1 MLDRDAIVNRA
12 GRWISAPRARLV
24 VIVVAVLLVLVRAV
38 VPTVYEG
45 YYFDSDQA
53 IIGLMARR
61 LSNFEGFPLFYDGL
75 NYILGVESWIIAP
88 FFWVARSSVAVM
100 RVPLVALNAVVAVW
114 LVIAIGRRLDVHPA
128 VACAGALPFIM
139 PAPAVS
145 GHLLETA
152 GACVEPFVYVLSLWA
167 LRRRPLAFGA
177 LLALGFLH
185 REFTIFAFP
194 ALLIVEAAGGA
205 AWDATNQRRTVRA
218 AAGFAAVW
226 LAVAA
231 VKLYQAGSSL
241 GLQAA
246 SLAGQMCL
254 APEQLTPRAATV
266 FTQALPVLYGGTL
279 TRLANFRMNTP
290 VVHGWPAI
298 GWMVTLTL
306 VVMLVRLV
314 RSWMR
319 QPRLEPGEAFFV
331 YLALVGIF
339 TAAAYP
345 TSCNIIPGQP
355 PLLRYILL
363 ALLLPIGVFGA
374 FMCRERSRALR
385 ASVLIV
391 FALWGAANLAG
402 NITLIR
408 TSAQEPPSNEH
419 RVIADYLVSHGIR
432 YGRAIYWDAYAIDF
446 LARERVIVASVDLVR
461 IQSYQ
466 QQVDEHDAFA
476 VNLPRVPCSG
486 GPQVAS
492 WCIQPPSR

>member
-1 MLDRDAIVNRA
+1 MLDRDTIVNQPARWAGARRA
-12 GRWISAPRARLV
+12 GLV
-24 VIVVAVLLVLVRAV
+24 VIAVAVALVLLRAV

-88 FFWVARSSVAVM
+88 FFWIARSSVTVM
-100 RVPLVALNAVVAVW
+100 RIPLVALNAVVAVW

-128 VACAGALPFIM
+128 MALAGALPFIM
-139 PAPAVS
+139 PAPAVA
-145 GHLLETA
+145 GQLLETA

-177 LLALGFLH
+177 VLALGFLH
-185 REFTIFAFP
+185 REFTIFAVP
-194 ALLIVEAAGGA
+194 ALLIAEAAGGA
-205 AWDATNQRRTVRA
+205 AWDASNQRRAVRA
-218 AAGFAAVW
+218 GAGFAAVW

-231 VKLYQAGSSL
+231 VKLYQAGGSL
-241 GLQAA
+241 GLQAV
-246 SLAGQMCL
+246 SLAGQTCFAPDQL
-254 APEQLTPRAATV
+254 APRAATV
-266 FTQALPVLYGGTL
+266 FTQALPVLYGGTM
-279 TRLANFRMNTP
+279 TRLADFRMNTP
-290 VVHGWPAI
+290 VVHGWSAI
-298 GWMVTLTL
+298 GWMVAIALA
-306 VVMLVRLV
+306 VMLLRLA

-319 QPRLEPGEAFFV
+319 QPRLEPGETFFV
-331 YLALVGIF
+331 YLALVGVF

-345 TSCNIIPGQP
+345 LSCNIVPGQP

-363 ALLLPIGVFGA
+363 GLLLPIGAFGA
-374 FMCRERSRALR
+374 FMSRERSRALR
-385 ASVLIV
+385 AIAPIV
-391 FALWGAANLAG
+391 FAAWGAANLAG

-408 TSAQEPPSNEH
+408 ASVTEPPSNEH
-419 RVIADYLVSHGIR
+419 RVIADYLVNHGIR

-466 QQVDEHDAFA
+466 KQVDEHDAFA

-492 WCIQPPSR
+492 WCIQPPAR